1 MAYMNQYSW
10 QQQPGETDKAYQAF
24 VTYRNLEPE
33 QRSITRVVSELNKS
47 RTLIGRWSSQWSWVE
62 RAREWDAHQDLRRI
76 DALLE
81 ARKRMDEEHL
91 KIIRAARNKAIAA
104 LGMLSVDL
112 LANNPSEL
120 RHWITELIRYE
131 RLIIGEPES
140 IEERSEKIELQPTIE
155 ERLKAYA
162 PVFQEL
168 IDEGAIL
175 LDGHHDQPK
184 RENGEDED
192 FTYDE
197 PDDE

>member
-140 IEERSEKIELQPTIE
+140 IEERSEKIEVRTTIE

>member
-140 IEERSEKIELQPTIE
+140 IEERSEKMEVRTTIE

>member
-140 IEERSEKIELQPTIE
+140 IEERSEKIEVQSTIE